1 MLEIRLLG
9 PLEIVGSHGRSDK
22 LSAILRRL
30 FAVLVLRA
38 GDGVRTDE
46 LVEELWPQEPP
57 ARVENALHAHVSRL
71 RRYLST
77 WEPEGPGRDR
87 LTATSGGYALTVA
100 PGEVDVL
107 RFKELRRQAYEPSRS
122 PAEAI
127 ALLERALEMW
137 RGPALLDAAD
147 GPICAALGSVLMDLR
162 MLTVTYLYEL
172 RLACGEHAALIPE
185 LQEMAA
191 AHPLEEALQD
201 LLMLALYR
209 SGRQAQALAVYDR
222 HRRHLADRLG
232 IVPGPGIQSRV
243 QAILA
248 QSADLHDIDQ
258 RFVSR

>member
-9 PLEIVGSHGRSDK
+9 PVEIIGGRGRSDK

-30 FAVLVLRA
+30 VAVLVLRA
-38 GDGVRTDE
+38 DDGVRTDE
-46 LVEELWPQEPP
+46 LVEELWTREPP

-71 RRYLST
+71 RKYLDT

-87 LTATSGGYALTVA
+87 LTAAPGGYALAVV
-100 PGEVDVL
+100 PDEVDVL

-127 ALLERALEMW
+127 ALLERGLRLW
-137 RGPALLDAAD
+137 RGPALLDAAE
-147 GPICAALGSVLMDLR
+147 GPICAASASVLMDLR
-162 MLTVTYLYEL
+162 LLAVTHLYEL
-172 RLACGEHAALIPE
+172 RLGRGEHAELIPD
-185 LQEMAA
+185 LQELAT

-222 HRRHLADRLG
+222 LRRQLAERLG
-232 IVPGPGIQSRV
+232 IGPGPGIQSRV
-243 QAILA
+243 QAILT
-248 QSADLHDIDQ
+248 QSSELHDLDQ
-258 RFVSR
+258 RFVRR